1 MSNCDCQQY
10 QKQFGV
16 SMQNTIAIV
25 GANSGK
31 NTNANKEKLGKIVE
45 ATPQLNCCRMETQ
58 GLYKGEMFLSRI
70 LPPTHFKNLVSF
82 PRYVYLNK
90 KCWYKQICNSKSWLL
105 FSGYFGPLFIRPH
118 QWNIIAVGLNLVE
131 NPGWVPPKGQL
142 H

>member
-16 SMQNTIAIV
+16 IMQNTIAIV

-58 GLYKGEMFLSRI
+58 GLYKGEMFFYHIDWKQKELSE
-70 LPPTHFKNLVSF
+70 
-82 PRYVYLNK
+82 
-90 KCWYKQICNSKSWLL
+90 
-105 FSGYFGPLFIRPH
+105 IR
-118 QWNIIAVGLNLVE
+118 WWCVCVCEG
-131 NPGWVPPKGQL
+131 GGGRG
-142 H
+142 